1 MPTLLDEIKRNPTNF
16 RLIKPKFSKI
26 IRSSMP
32 KARVFVFDDEASQIV
47 GNFVKT
53 CPDLIEKN
61 EQFAIPLFDDMYVE
75 FNIDEFLKILGRPQS
90 GNDVTR
96 DIRVGYL
103 ISSGMIF
110 PLLKTADGQPATF
123 SGMVYTIGRNPNMK
137 PFEGFRLGSQLAS
150 MVSRRMKATGLL
162 GTTIEQFSIEGFQK
176 IAEKYEIGNALI
188 TDLEFDII
196 RHSNGDV
203 RNVIC
208 LLLFLYQ
215 GGKNHSISM
224 IANPPKRGIVRGK
237 QITFYGYNTVSI
249 HLKDT
254 KQLRKHFSVTDRD
267 SPRRHDVRPHYR
279 TIPKRTG
286 CDHDFKEIEEHRKW
300 VCNKCGAMRIRV
312 KKHMRGDSTRGYVY
326 KNYEVVA

>member
-1 MPTLLDEIKRNPTNF
+1 
-16 RLIKPKFSKI
+16 
-26 IRSSMP
+26 MP

-61 EQFAIPLFDDMYVE
+61 EQFAIPLFDDMYIE
-75 FNIDEFLKILGRPQS
+75 FNIDEFLKILGRQQS
-90 GNDVTR
+90 GSDMSR

-103 ISSGMIF
+103 ISHGMIF
-110 PLLKTADGQPATF
+110 PMLKTADEESPAF
-123 SGMVYTIGRNPNMK
+123 SGMVYTIGRNPEMK
-137 PFEGFRLGSQLAS
+137 PYEGFELGGQLAS
-150 MVSRRMKATGLL
+150 IISHRVKATGLL
-162 GTTIEQFSIEGFQK
+162 GTTIEQFSIDGFRE
-176 IAEKYEIGNALI
+176 IADKYEIGNCLI
-188 TDLEFDII
+188 NELPFDII
-196 RHSNGDV
+196 RHSNGDI

-224 IANPPKRGIVRGK
+224 ITNPPKRGIVRGK

-254 KQLRKHFSVTDRD
+254 GELRKHFSITDRD
-267 SPRRHDVRPHYR
+267 SPRRHDVRPYYR
-279 TIPKRTG
+279 TTPKKSG

-300 VCNKCGAMRIRV
+300 VCDKCGAMRIRV

-326 KNYEVVA
+326 KNYEVIA